1 MKFQCI
7 KPEYLYIIIISYYF
21 LLTTLYI
28 RQILFFLRNIMHWQ
42 YFFLWKLRAQ
52 SLRRILSLSL
62 SLSLSRALNLAASD
76 LEASST
82 PFSMQSA
89 IDLRVKLPL
98 LVSTS
103 VASGSAPYPPIYRG
117 SSQDRLISGR
127 DTDLYASS
135 NAIIDPLELEP
146 CIPSPPLGV
155 RARG

>member
-1 MKFQCI
+1 MKSFQCI

-21 LLTTLYI
+21 LLTILYI
-28 RQILFFLRNIMHWQ
+28 RQILFFLRNIIHWQ
-42 YFFLWKLRAQ
+42 YFFLWKLRAI
-52 SLRRILSLSL
+52 SEKDALSL